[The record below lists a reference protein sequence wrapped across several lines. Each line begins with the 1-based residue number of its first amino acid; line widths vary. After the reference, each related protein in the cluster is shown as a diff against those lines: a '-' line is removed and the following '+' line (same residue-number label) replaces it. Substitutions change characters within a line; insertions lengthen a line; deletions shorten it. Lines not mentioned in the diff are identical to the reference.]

1 MAISYDLLSEFA
13 RLVNKDKKS
22 AAESTVYGTIVEDG
36 EGNKYVK
43 LDGSDQLTPLND
55 NERPAADSTTVNA
68 NVGER
73 VSVLIKNHTATVTG
87 NVSSPAART
96 GDVENLG
103 DQVLEIQKFDI
114 AIGERVEANE
124 GYIKELQADHI
135 DVGEIKA
142 AVGDISKLNADEAI
156 IDKLIAAEGDIESIK
171 STQINTELLDAKY
184 ATIDQLKLNK
194 GEVFDLKARDLE
206 VTNKLEANEA
216 DIEELHTTIFDAE
229 SGEIKFANIDFANIG
244 TAAIE
249 KFFSKSGMIK
259 DLVVGDHTVTGQFV
273 GVTIDAGSIS
283 TGQLIADRIV
293 VKGDDGIYYKLNVE
307 AGVVASAEVSEE
319 QLQNGLHGDT
329 IIAHTITA
337 EKVDVKDLVA
347 FGATIG
353 GFHITEDSLY
363 SGAKSAVNNTTRGI
377 YLDKDGQFNVGDSS
391 NFLKFF
397 KDTDGTYKL
406 AIQAQ
411 KITFG
416 AGKKDVETAI
426 GEVNTAANTAQSTAN
441 KAQTTANGAQTTAN
455 NANTA
460 ASNAQTAATN
470 AQQTADAVQTN
481 LNNLKIGGRNLLT
494 NTHFPLNNNRYDHI
508 DKIGEGGFMF
518 THNDYQQYDSTGVLT
533 TIIPKDTEC
542 IVSAKIRGNASL
554 VIYNISESG
563 NRPVSFVSPDKLS
576 ETEFTRFTLSYT
588 THADVY
594 AVYLYTRYRSENYT
608 EWFEVEPNSLKL
620 EFGNKA
626 TDWTP
631 APEDVDASISNAQ
644 AAADEAQAKANANAE
659 DLTKYIAS
667 TNAALDSMQDQ
678 IDGSITTW
686 FYGVAPTTSNAPAKD
701 WTTTDLKNNHLGDLY
716 YNTVTGYCYRWQ
728 VVNNI
733 YSWQLVKDTDVTKAL
748 EDAASAKD
756 TADKKRQVFTA
767 TPTPP
772 YDVGDLWVQGTNGDI
787 MRCQT
792 SKNKGQAY
800 AASDWIKASKY
811 TDDTVAK
818 NAQSTANSAQ
828 TAASN
833 AQSTANT
840 AQSTANTA
848 QSTANTAQT
857 TASNA
862 QSTANKAQADID
874 GLEIGAR
881 NLLVNSEKTVGEDAV
896 KEFVQFA
903 DIAPIFDTYGL
914 IEYTISFDIKSADT
928 TNNNAVQ
935 VYCQNGSG
943 SRHNFN
949 EYVTV
954 TTEWQRL
961 HVTVTPV
968 MNDESL
974 TESKLA
980 FYGTYDTGNIPIV
993 RNVKIEKGNRAT
1005 DWTPAPEDVKTDIDS
1020 AQTTA
1025 TNAQQTAD
1033 EANAIANEAVFN
1045 IDGLANQIASLVR
1058 GENGETLMTQTDDGW
1073 IFDISKIIS
1082 KLESTSEAAS
1092 ASAADISE
1100 LQNGLSSIESDV
1112 SNIGKVTAHISAT
1125 SNESGQPQLELS
1137 ASNNSFRVVITN
1149 TSINFM
1155 DGSDCP
1161 AYISNKRLNIDQAQ
1175 IDESLSFPTPSD
1187 SVKPGEWI
1195 WKTRS
1200 NGNYGLTWKELT

>member
-1 MAISYDLLSEFA
+1 MAISHELLSQFA
-13 RLVNKDKKS
+13 KLVNKDKQS
-22 AAESTVYGTIVEDG
+22 SAESTVYGTIVEDSK
-36 EGNKYVK
+36 GNKYVK
-43 LDGSDQLTPLND
+43 LDGSDQLTPLSYD
-55 NERPAADSTTVNA
+55 ERPAADSTTTNA
-68 NVGER
+68 NAGER

-96 GDVENLG
+96 DDVKDLG
-103 DQVLEIQKFDI
+103 NQVELKIQEFDI
-114 AIGERVEANE
+114 AIGKRIEVNEAD
-124 GYIKELQADHI
+124 IKELQADRI

-142 AVGDISKLNADEAI
+142 AVGDISKLEADAAI
-156 IDKLIAAEGDIESIK
+156 IDKLLAAEGEIESIK
-171 STQINTELLDAKY
+171 STQIDTELLDAKY
-184 ATIDQLKLNK
+184 ATIDQLKLTK
-194 GEVFDLKARDLE
+194 GEVFDLKAYNLE
-206 VTNKLEANEA
+206 VTDRFDANEA

-229 SGEIKFANIDFANIG
+229 SGDIKFANIDFSNINE
-244 TAAIE
+244 AAI
-249 KFFSKSGMIK
+249 KKIFVDYGVIK
-259 DLVVGDHTVTGQFV
+259 EVTIEEGVVVKELV
-273 GVTIDAGSIS
+273 GVTLKGD
-283 TGQLIADRIV
+283 LIEANTLKADKLV
-293 VKGDDGIYYKLNVE
+293 VKGSDGLYYKLNVE
-307 AGVVASAEVSEE
+307 AGATTSAEVTADD
-319 QLQNGLHGDT
+319 LQNGLHGSA
-329 IIAHTITA
+329 IIAKTITA
-337 EKVDVKDLVA
+337 EKVKVDDLES

-353 GFHITEDSLY
+353 GFNITKDSLY
-363 SGAKSAVNNTTRGI
+363 SGAKSAVNNTTMGI
-377 YLDKDGQFNVGDSS
+377 YLDKDGQFNVGDSG

-411 KITFG
+411 QITLG
-416 AGKKDVETAI
+416 SSNKNVETAI
-426 GEVNTAANTAQSTAN
+426 EEAKS
-441 KAQTTANGAQTTAN
+441 
-455 NANTA
+455 
-460 ASNAQTAATN
+460 
-470 AQQTADAVQTN
+470 TADAVQTN
-481 LNNLKIGGRNLLT
+481 LNNLKIGGRNFLT
-494 NTHFPLNNNRYDHI
+494 NTHFPQNNNRYDHV
-508 DKIGEGGFMF
+508 DKIGEGGFRF
-518 THNDYQQYDSTGVLT
+518 IHKDYQQYDPTGALT

-542 IVSAKIRGNASL
+542 IVSAKIRGNANL
-554 VIYNISESG
+554 VIYNISEFG
-563 NRPVSFVSPDKLS
+563 NRSVSFVSPDNMS

-594 AVYLYTRYRSENYT
+594 AVYLYTKYRYDKYT
-608 EWFEVEPNSLKL
+608 EWFEVEPDSLKL

-644 AAADEAQAKANANAE
+644 TVADAAQEKANTNAE
-659 DLTKYIAS
+659 DLSEYIKS
-667 TNAALDSMQDQ
+667 TDAILESMQDQ

-686 FYGVAPTTSNAPAKD
+686 FYGVVPTTSNAPAKD
-701 WTTTDLKNNHLGDLY
+701 WNTTDLKNNHLGDLY
-716 YNTVTGYCYRWQ
+716 YDTVTGYCYRWQ
-728 VVNNI
+728 VVNNT
-733 YSWQLVKDTDVTKAL
+733 YSWQQVKDTDVTKAL
-748 EDAASAKD
+748 SDAKTAKD
-756 TADKKRQVFTA
+756 VADNKRRVFTA

-772 YDVGDLWVQGTNGDI
+772 YDVGDLWVQGANGDI

-792 SKNKGQAY
+792 SKIANQVY
-800 AASDWIKASKY
+800 AVSDWIKASKY
-811 TDDTVAK
+811 TDDTIANAAK
-818 NAQSTANSAQ
+818 
-828 TAASN
+828 
-833 AQSTANT
+833 
-840 AQSTANTA
+840 
-848 QSTANTAQT
+848 T
-857 TASNA
+857 TASDA
-862 QSTANKAQADID
+862 QSAANKAQADID

-928 TNNNAVQ
+928 TNNNTVQ

-1073 IFDISKIIS
+1073 VFDISKIIS

-1175 IDESLSFPTPSD
+1175 IDESLSFPTPTNSE
-1187 SVKPGEWI
+1187 KNGEWI

-1200 NGNYGLTWKELT
+1200 NGNYGLTWKELS